1 MLIIERLEWNLR
13 ASELDVV
20 EFLVI
25 RTLIAVINLNLW
37 FRGMIRYNLVVGG
50 KQYGI
55 GSLKYIWFVNLISFA
70 NWNVGSNRT
79 LWRKH

>member
-25 RTLIAVINLNLW
+25 RTLICSNK
-37 FRGMIRYNLVVGG
+37 FKFMI
-50 KQYGI
+50 
-55 GSLKYIWFVNLISFA
+55 
-70 NWNVGSNRT
+70 
-79 LWRKH
+79 